1 MLQEYFPD
9 KPWLTLPAFVS
20 PGHDSRVRGLVIHST
35 VVWPLTSR
43 GRSLI
48 YFCHVTAGICICLL
62 WVLDYE

>member
-1 MLQEYFPD
+1 MEYFLDEHTFPLVIKAD
-9 KPWLTLPAFVS
+9 
-20 PGHDSRVRGLVIHST
+20 RGLLIHST

-48 YFCHVTAGICICLL
+48 YFCHVTAGICICLY